1 MFKGVFEKLFW
12 TNVLI
17 LVIVFVVVSGSMS
30 VFINNYINDRQYSK
44 ITKISEAIDYWTGYL
59 QIEHDNVRSRKF
71 YKETLKDWAEFL
83 EADITVADLD
93 GNVIDTTNNAVAHVP
108 DEYIQKIR
116 NGVEIREN
124 SNFGNSYENKVLTV
138 GIPIEYYGN
147 RIGGMYVNTPMPNLV
162 KMAWDILILFFVS
175 AMVIIVA
182 AFALIYRQAVKVSA
196 SISRI
201 NSAVLDIA
209 AGNFDE
215 RLAVSGQDELSQ
227 LASSFNFMAS
237 SLGKLDNM
245 RNRFI
250 SDISHELRT
259 PMTSISGFIEGILD
273 GTIPPEKQD
282 DYLKIVLDESTRL
295 KKLVTDMLEMSRMS
309 SNEYKLNASE
319 FDFTELIRICIIGL
333 EQKISEKS
341 LDLNVDFQA
350 EKMMVF
356 ADRDAIQRVLI
367 NLMDNAVKFSYPNT
381 VIDVKM
387 WFDSKKAY
395 FSVGNYGSGI
405 EKKNLPHVF
414 DRFYKT
420 DESRTNK
427 TSGAGLGLSFVK
439 NIMVLHKQSIWVDSH
454 EAKEGSSVK
463 YTKFTFSLALA

>member
-439 NIMVLHKQSIWVDSH
+439 NIMVLHRQSIWVDSK
-454 EAKEGSSVK
+454 EAKEGSNVK
-463 YTKFTFSLALA
+463 YTKFTFSLEKA

>member
-309 SNEYKLNASE
+309 SNVCP
-319 FDFTELIRICIIGL
+319 R
-333 EQKISEKS
+333 
-341 LDLNVDFQA
+341 
-350 EKMMVF
+350 
-356 ADRDAIQRVLI
+356 
-367 NLMDNAVKFSYPNT
+367 
-381 VIDVKM
+381 
-387 WFDSKKAY
+387 
-395 FSVGNYGSGI
+395 
-405 EKKNLPHVF
+405 
-414 DRFYKT
+414 
-420 DESRTNK
+420 SR
-427 TSGAGLGLSFVK
+427 
-439 NIMVLHKQSIWVDSH
+439 
-454 EAKEGSSVK
+454 
-463 YTKFTFSLALA
+463 